1 MHWALLVAGVA
12 VLGLSPLLRGRAAR
26 GGAQGLAV
34 LLVAIGVILAFRRP
48 GSAIH
53 LPGWGPRQWTQP

>member
-1 MHWALLVAGVA
+1 MYWVPM
-12 VLGLSPLLRGRAAR
+12 VLGVGMLVLSAMMRGRQTRRA
-26 GGAQGLAV
+26 AQGMAV
-34 LLVAIGVILAFRRP
+34 LLVATGVIMAFRRP

>member
-1 MHWALLVAGVA
+1 MHWALLVVGVA
-12 VLGLSPLLRGRAAR
+12 MLAFSVLLRGRAAR

-34 LLVAIGVILAFRRP
+34 LLVATGVILAFRRP